1 MTHFGGMFRRI
12 VQFSFAVFTLALLSA
27 TGPARA
33 QQASDVVDVR
43 VLPGWRTAEGLH
55 IAAIEMRLRPGWMT
69 YWRAPG
75 DAGIPPQFD
84 WRRSKNLT
92 GVEIVWPT
100 PTIRDKGGV
109 RTIGYSDVLIL
120 PIRVLPARAGSDV
133 TLKGRIEMGVCRD
146 ICVPV
151 DVNVSGQLPKA
162 PVKPDPR
169 IAAALASRPDTAAE
183 AGVRGATCRISPI
196 DGGLGLRAEVDMPGA
211 AGYKA
216 AVIEVDNPQIWVAPA
231 KMSHQGNRLIADT
244 RLYHAEGRSFALDRS
259 GVRITVLGQSRAV
272 DIQGCTAG

>member
-1 MTHFGGMFRRI
+1 MFSRLI
-12 VQFSFAVFTLALLSA
+12 HLCLACFAVVLLAA
-27 TGPARA
+27 AGPARA
-33 QQASDVVDVR
+33 QRAADVVDVR

-55 IAAIEMRLRPGWMT
+55 IAALEMRLRPGWMT
-69 YWRAPG
+69 YWRSPG

-84 WRRSKNLT
+84 WRRSRNLT

-100 PTIRDKGGV
+100 PSIRDKGGV

-120 PIRVLPARAGSDV
+120 PVRVLPERAGGDV
-133 TLKGRIEMGVCRD
+133 TLRGRIEMGVCRD

-151 DVNVSGQLPKA
+151 DVRVSGRLPGA
-162 PVKPDPR
+162 AARPDPR

-183 AGVRGATCRISPI
+183 AGVRGVACRISPI
-196 DGGLGLRAEVDMPGA
+196 EGGLGLRAEIDLPGA
-211 AGYKA
+211 AGYRA
-216 AVIEVDNPQIWVAPA
+216 AVIEVDDPSIWVAPA
-231 KMSHQGNRLIADT
+231 RTAQRGGRLIAET

-259 GVRITVLGQSRAV
+259 GIRITVLGRTRAV